1 MLDPFLH
8 QRRRATELL
17 KLLNREILTADLD
30 VPALSAAVG
39 ALTELSEALSAAPR
53 LQRNENGRLVRKSGV
68 ELDEEYSWDGDPMV
82 GLSNAVAPPVV
93 QKGDADGD
101 WSVTFG
107 HAYEGHAGLVHGGF
121 VAATLDHVLG
131 VIASASE
138 GTSMTGTLKV
148 RYRRP
153 TPAHVELTCRG
164 EVERVEGRKVFCR
177 AELRHGETVVAE
189 ADGLFFRV
197 DSPPA
202 V

>member
-1 MLDPFLH
+1 MPDPILH
-8 QRRRATELL
+8 ERRRAAELL
-17 KLLNREILTADLD
+17 RLLNREILTADLD
-30 VPALSAAVG
+30 VPALSAAVD
-39 ALTELSEALSAAPR
+39 ALNELRESLSAATR
-53 LQRNENGRLVRKSGV
+53 LQRNENGRLVRESGV
-68 ELDEEYSWDGDPMV
+68 ELDEESSWDGDPMV
-82 GLSNAVAPPVV
+82 GYSNALAPPVI
-93 QKGDADGD
+93 QKGDPGGE

-107 HAYEGHAGLVHGGF
+107 HAYEGHPGLVHGGF

-131 VIASASE
+131 VIASTSE
-138 GTSMTGTLKV
+138 GTSMTGTLAV

-164 EVERVEGRKVFCR
+164 EVDRVEGRKVFCH

-197 DSPPA
+197 DAPPA